1 METLAMYDFEIRHRP
16 GKMHSN
22 ADALS
27 RRPCRQCGMDDMQIM
42 QRVTVLTR
50 SQDRQ
55 DIEQEYKSDENPEI
69 QWISSIGSEALSQE
83 QMQDKVIGQI
93 LKWKTENRRPN
104 WGEISGQ
111 STAIKAYWSMWNQLE
126 IKNDVLYKRWDE
138 DVSGK
143 CTWQLIV
150 PECRHQE
157 VLQMVHDHIT
167 AGHLGEHKT
176 LANLCLRF
184 YWYGHRKDVEKWCE
198 SCDLCASQKGPSKKR

>member
-93 LKWKTENRRPN
+93 LKWKTENR
-104 WGEISGQ
+104 
-111 STAIKAYWSMWNQLE
+111 
-126 IKNDVLYKRWDE
+126 
-138 DVSGK
+138 
-143 CTWQLIV
+143 
-150 PECRHQE
+150 
-157 VLQMVHDHIT
+157 
-167 AGHLGEHKT
+167 
-176 LANLCLRF
+176 
-184 YWYGHRKDVEKWCE
+184 
-198 SCDLCASQKGPSKKR
+198 